1 MSLGTQVTS
10 TSVVSI
16 VYRCTVVAAALCIS
30 LFAEAYDVRYTAVTA
45 DIPVSARFA
54 GYCPSQ
60 SGAHTM
66 MPMKESFQTSAFSTL
81 SKAGFTEAAIGGWNP
96 FASCS
101 GERCGWIFTAGL
113 MNGTPADKSTFLYGT
128 VYKGVDHTEAVPGM
142 YQNFIKGVMPTAFFR
157 RQENVIPKMM
167 VNGSWMNELRD
178 KLYSSWICESYEF
191 TASEEAT
198 APATD
203 ENGYIIRNISRSRFP
218 WWAGLLIAIG
228 VVLIVVAI
236 LIVYCCCR
244 KKQQEEQEKKKVEE
258 ILHEENL
265 SRIPTQSELGLGR
278 SASQRCNG
286 SFRASGAAGF
296 GWNDSFGDG
305 GFQRQMSMRGCGGFQ
320 PQMNDGPNGLQR
332 QMSMRGRGGF
342 QPQMNDGPN
351 VVQRQM
357 SMRGRGGFQP
367 QMNDG
372 PNGLQRQMS
381 MRGRGGFQ
389 PQMNDGPNVVQ
400 RQMSMRGRGGFQPQM
415 NDGPNG
421 LQRQMSMRGRG
432 GFQPQMNDGPNV
444 VQRQMSMRGRGGFQ
458 PQMNDG
464 PNVVQRQMSMRGRG
478 GFQPQMNDGPNVVQR
493 QMSMRGRGGFQPQMN
508 DGPNVVQRQMSMRGR
523 GGFQPQMN
531 DGPNGLQRQMS
542 MRGRGGFQPQMN
554 DGPN

>member
-1 MSLGTQVTS
+1 MKTQLTS

-16 VYRCTVVAAALCIS
+16 VYRCTVVAAVLCIS

-113 MNGTPADKSTFLYGT
+113 MNGTPTDKSTFLYGT

-178 KLYSSWICESYEF
+178 KLYSSWISK
-191 TASEEAT
+191 T
-198 APATD
+198 PK
-203 ENGYIIRNISRSRFP
+203 FP

-244 KKQQEEQEKKKVEE
+244 KKQQEEQEEKEIEAESKK
-258 ILHEENL
+258 EENL
-265 SRIPTQSELGLGR
+265 SRIPTQSQLFMNRTGG
-278 SASQRCNG
+278 SAYRGDDYPNDYQG
-286 SFRASGAAGF
+286 SGAAGI
-296 GWNDSFGDG
+296 GRRGSAYNNDNYVDNDAVEGGNPFMNQYAEGDQYYG
-305 GFQRQMSMRGCGGFQ
+305 SPPMP
-320 PQMNDGPNGLQR
+320 PQDAYGNQAVYPPEGYP
-332 QMSMRGRGGF
+332 
-342 QPQMNDGPN
+342 PQGVYPPAGHPPP
-351 VVQRQM
+351 V
-357 SMRGRGGFQP
+357 GY
-367 QMNDG
+367 
-372 PNGLQRQMS
+372 
-381 MRGRGGFQ
+381 
-389 PQMNDGPNVVQ
+389 
-400 RQMSMRGRGGFQPQM
+400 
-415 NDGPNG
+415 
-421 LQRQMSMRGRG
+421 
-432 GFQPQMNDGPNV
+432 
-444 VQRQMSMRGRGGFQ
+444 
-458 PQMNDG
+458 
-464 PNVVQRQMSMRGRG
+464 
-478 GFQPQMNDGPNVVQR
+478 
-493 QMSMRGRGGFQPQMN
+493 
-508 DGPNVVQRQMSMRGR
+508 
-523 GGFQPQMN
+523 
-531 DGPNGLQRQMS
+531 
-542 MRGRGGFQPQMN
+542 
-554 DGPN
+554 